1 MPWTICDWPPG
12 RLKVIAMAL
21 VRAWLRSS
29 EAFEEASSSR
39 KEKVVDRPSS
49 PSIDTRL
56 SVSLIGVV
64 IETSRGMRSVS
75 GEVRGK

>member
-1 MPWTICDWPPG
+1 MKDL
-12 RLKVIAMAL
+12 RLAAGQVEGDRDGF

-29 EAFEEASSSR
+29 EALEEESSRR

-56 SVSLIGVV
+56 SVSLMGVA
-64 IETSRGMRSVS
+64 IETSRGMRACP
-75 GEVRGK
+75 